1 MVKGES
7 VRWTKSL
14 RSLDTRPLRAFI
26 IRFIHSFIICISATI
41 WGRVMSA
48 VDGRLRVWSFWSAR
62 GIATFRSLLV
72 SFVCTCA
79 FLILF
84 LSVMFCVPL
93 TQLFF
98 QILILFG
105 EVFHCSCESLDLPLQ
120 GSGSWFVSLSVLA
133 GRHRV
138 SEYHA
143 TLCQGS
149 DSMAN
154 LFSHRRHQLMMP

>member
-1 MVKGES
+1 MDQVAEVARYSSSEGVHHQVHPFPHHLHLRDNMGRS
-7 VRWTKSL
+7 HVYGRWT
-14 RSLDTRPLRAFI
+14 TQ
-26 IRFIHSFIICISATI
+26 
-41 WGRVMSA
+41 
-48 VDGRLRVWSFWSAR
+48 VWSFWSAR

-84 LSVMFCVPL
+84 LSVMPYFHL

-105 EVFHCSCESLDLPLQ
+105 EAFHCSYERLDLPLQ
-120 GSGSWFVSLSVLA
+120 GSGSWFVSLSVVA
-133 GRHRV
+133 GRHQV

-143 TLCQGS
+143 TLCLGS

-154 LFSHRRHQLMMP
+154 LFSHKRHQLMMP

>member
-1 MVKGES
+1 MDQVVEVAQYSSSEGVHHQVHPFTHHLHLRDNMGRS
-7 VRWTKSL
+7 HVCGRWT
-14 RSLDTRPLRAFI
+14 TQ
-26 IRFIHSFIICISATI
+26 
-41 WGRVMSA
+41 
-48 VDGRLRVWSFWSAR
+48 VWSFWSAR

-84 LSVMFCVPL
+84 LSVMSCVPL
-93 TQLFF
+93 MQLFF

-105 EVFHCSCESLDLPLQ
+105 EAFHCSCESLDLPLQ
-120 GSGSWFVSLSVLA
+120 GSGSWFVSLSVVA

-138 SEYHA
+138 SEYNA
-143 TLCQGS
+143 TLCLGS